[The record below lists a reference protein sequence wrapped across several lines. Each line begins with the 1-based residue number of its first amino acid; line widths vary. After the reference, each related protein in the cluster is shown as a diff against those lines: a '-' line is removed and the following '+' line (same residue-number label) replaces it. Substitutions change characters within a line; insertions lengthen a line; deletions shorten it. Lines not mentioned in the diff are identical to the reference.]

1 MVLGVKLIKFEV
13 NEPVPVPSDVLV
25 VKAMV
30 GFVLVDQTTPLAVME
45 APPSEVIFP
54 PDVAE
59 DVVMEVISVVE
70 SEGIDTIENVSFKQR
85 IEAPTV
91 LRLLLLKLLTLDK
104 VFPA

>member
-1 MVLGVKLIKFEV
+1 MVKEDEK
-13 NEPVPVPSDVLV
+13 EPVPVPSDVLV
-25 VKAMV
+25 DRAIV
-30 GFVLVDQTTPLAVME
+30 GFVVVDQTTPLAVIV
-45 APPSEVIFP
+45 APPSTVILP